1 MRVLVCGG
9 RYFSDQELLN
19 KTLDSFAKRH
29 VIDAIIEGNASG
41 ADRMAG
47 FWARKHGI
55 DNLKYPADWNRY
67 GPAAGPMRNQE
78 MIDNGKPGVVIA
90 FPGGR
95 GTADM
100 KERAHQAG
108 ILVIEIYGLAH
119 EP

>member
-9 RYFSDQELLN
+9 RDFSDRELLN
-19 KTLDSFAKRH
+19 RTLDQYAKSH
-29 VIDAIIEGNASG
+29 VIDAVIEGNSRG

-55 DNLKYPADWNRY
+55 DNLKYPPDWDRY

-78 MIDNGKPGVVIA
+78 MIDDGKADVVIA

-95 GTADM
+95 GTEDM
-100 KERAHQAG
+100 VRRSREAG
-108 ILVIEIYGLAH
+108 IEVIEVW
-119 EP
+119 P